1 MAENLDLD
9 VSELYIPKPK
19 KSKLLV
25 IDGTE
30 EAEELHMDF
39 DYHPKRQIQ
48 HDPPPFDI
56 HAFSPLGI
64 PIHIFYKYI

>member
-1 MAENLDLD
+1 MYLNC
-9 VSELYIPKPK
+9 IFQNQK

-48 HDPPPFDI
+48 HDPPPFDLYNI
-56 HAFSPLGI
+56 KCISERHFFNKMPQIEHLNTW
-64 PIHIFYKYI
+64 